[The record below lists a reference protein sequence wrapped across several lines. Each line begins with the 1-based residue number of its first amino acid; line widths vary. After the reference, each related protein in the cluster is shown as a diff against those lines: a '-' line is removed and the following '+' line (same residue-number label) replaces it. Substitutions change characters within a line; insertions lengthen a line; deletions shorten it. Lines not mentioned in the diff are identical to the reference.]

1 MKIYHNNSVN
11 MYRQRLKGV
20 QDAMAQIEKDLDAKR
35 QDFAHLTDD
44 EFSIQKAQVLADMRP
59 KVESKFMM
67 DGDKAIARRDTNGA
81 FGSPKWDKLK
91 FIEAETVKPEE
102 PKDEQPQNNV

>member
-1 MKIYHNNSVN
+1 MKVYHNNSVN

-44 EFSIQKAQVLADMRP
+44 EFATQKAQVLENMRP

-67 DGDKAIARRDTNGA
+67 DGDNAIGRRETKGA
-81 FGSPKWDKLK
+81 FGSPKWDKLR
-91 FIEAETVKPEE
+91 FIEAETVKPEQ
-102 PKDEQPQNNV
+102 PKDEQPENGV

>member
-1 MKIYHNNSVN
+1 MKIYHNNAVT

-20 QDAMAQIEKDLDAKR
+20 QDAMDQIEKDIDAKR

-44 EFSIQKAQVLADMRP
+44 EFAAEKAKVLADMRP

-67 DGDKAIARRDTNGA
+67 DGDKAIARRDTKGA
-81 FGSPKWDKLK
+81 FGSPKFDKMK
-91 FIEAETVKPEE
+91 FIEAETVKPDE
-102 PKDEQPQNNV
+102 PKDEQPQNGV